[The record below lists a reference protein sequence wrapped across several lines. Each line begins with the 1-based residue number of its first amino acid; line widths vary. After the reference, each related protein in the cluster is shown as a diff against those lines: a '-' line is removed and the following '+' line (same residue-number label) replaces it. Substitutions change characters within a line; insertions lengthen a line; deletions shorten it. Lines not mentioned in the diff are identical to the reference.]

1 MGEEMMETGR
11 PVGHLGRVVKD
22 PKSGNKFDVS
32 ELQDEENLSPAKKK
46 HYYRH
51 INSQIRANGSS
62 CNGKVVTSHFF
73 FQALIDKTSSISP
86 SKVSL
91 VDRIFPFCWL
101 WTPEISCNPPA
112 MLPGCPPSPAYED
125 LAVGVLFLVRT
136 SSISPSKVSL
146 VDRIFPFC
154 WLWTPGISC
163 NPPAML
169 PGCPPSP
176 AYVMM
181 LV

>member
-51 INSQIRANGSS
+51 TNSQIQANGSYIEFAVIHIQLNIYSLVIFLLWSMALFSGDARQS

-73 FQALIDKTSSISP
+73 VQALIDKCAHTIA
-86 SKVSL
+86 L
-91 VDRIFPFCWL
+91 TQAL
-101 WTPEISCNPPA
+101 T
-112 MLPGCPPSPAYED
+112 
-125 LAVGVLFLVRT
+125 AVF
-136 SSISPSKVSL
+136 
-146 VDRIFPFC
+146 
-154 WLWTPGISC
+154 
-163 NPPAML
+163 
-169 PGCPPSP
+169 
-176 AYVMM
+176 
-181 LV
+181 